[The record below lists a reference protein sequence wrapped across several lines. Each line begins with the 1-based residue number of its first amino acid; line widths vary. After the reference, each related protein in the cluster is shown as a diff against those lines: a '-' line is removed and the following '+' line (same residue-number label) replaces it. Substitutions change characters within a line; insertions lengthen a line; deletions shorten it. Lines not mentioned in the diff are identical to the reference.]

1 MTPEAEHFTG
11 TVAARTLAAPGGES
25 TLAVYAVTFE
35 AAAHTHWHTHPKGQG
50 LFVADGVALVQT
62 EGEPAVRLAAGES
75 IWIEAG
81 RRHWHG
87 AGPDSPMTHVAYQQA
102 ADDLR
107 TVEWHEPV
115 AASAYET
122 AIEETH

>member
-1 MTPEAEHFTG
+1 MYTG
-11 TVAARTLAAPGGES
+11 TTWSWCSAARARAS
-25 TLAVYAVTFE
+25 FKNRFRVT
-35 AAAHTHWHTHPKGQG
+35 
-50 LFVADGVALVQT
+50 
-62 EGEPAVRLAAGES
+62 GEPAVRLAAGES
-75 IWIEAG
+75 IWIEPG

-122 AIEETH
+122 AIEETR